1 MHVVLDH
8 QHRDAHL
15 LLDVLDPEGDVL
27 RLLRRQAR
35 GRFVEQEQLRL
46 DRQRAAHLDDLAHAV
61 RQAGNVLLAIGLQV
75 EELDHAFDR
84 LPVAMLFGPHRR
96 QEQKLRHEIAPA
108 MAVAPDEQVL
118 QHGRLV
124 EQLDVLEGA
133 RDAERGDLVRRARQD
148 ALALEAYVA
157 FGRVVE
163 PRDQVEDRRLAGPVR
178 PDQREDLALLDGERN
193 LVDRHDAAEA
203 QGDVVDLEQA
213 HRMRSV
219 LR

>member
-1 MHVVLDH
+1 M
-8 QHRDAHL
+8 A
-15 LLDVLDPEGDVL
+15 
-27 RLLRRQAR
+27 
-35 GRFVEQEQLRL
+35 
-46 DRQRAAHLDDLAHAV
+46 
-61 RQAGNVLLAIGLQV
+61 VLLGA
-75 EELDHAFDR
+75 
-84 LPVAMLFGPHRR
+84 HRR
-96 QEQKLRHEIAPA
+96 QEQKLRHQVALA
-108 MAVAPDEQVL
+108 VAVAPDEKVL
-118 QHGRLV
+118 QHRRLV
-124 EQLDVLEGA
+124 EQLDVLEGP
-133 RDAERGDLVRRARQD
+133 RDPQRGDLVRRARQD

-157 FGRVVE
+157 LGGVVE